1 MTLKCNLRQPGF
13 NAVLASSTI
22 ITHIAYSLHHSS
34 YKLRALVS
42 DLLAAICILAIPEG
56 HKMVMAAMS
65 DYRIVFEESFRFEE
79 LISSLRLPEVDPNDF
94 TGTAHPSEDGGAWDA
109 RTSSMVLINALTN
122 GPESLEER
130 ILLREE
136 FSRRGLNE
144 VIVVS
149 ANCTSQLYN
158 SLTLR
163 QTLRYIRPPEGLIT
177 QLDVY
182 TEEKFEDEEDMRERA
197 SHLFYADDRPNV
209 SEISSVLEELV
220 TLTRADAEEYH
231 KVIKIFK
238 ILISL
243 FQRQSERYES
253 RRNCDIFNDS
263 AC

>member
-1 MTLKCNLRQPGF
+1 
-13 NAVLASSTI
+13 
-22 ITHIAYSLHHSS
+22 
-34 YKLRALVS
+34 
-42 DLLAAICILAIPEG
+42 
-56 HKMVMAAMS
+56 MAAMS
-65 DYRIVFEESFRFEE
+65 DYRIVFEESFRFED
-79 LISSLRLPEVDPNDF
+79 LISSLRLPEADPNDF
-94 TGTAHPSEDGGAWDA
+94 TESGTHSSEDDGAWDA

-149 ANCTSQLYN
+149 VNCLSRLHC

-197 SHLFYADDRPNV
+197 SHIFHPYDRRD
-209 SEISSVLEELV
+209 SEISSILDELITV
-220 TLTRADAEEYH
+220 TGSHTEDYYNVVSIIR
-231 KVIKIFK
+231 IM
-238 ILISL
+238 ISF
-243 FQRQSERYES
+243 FQQLDERYGS
-253 RRNCDIFNDS
+253 RENRDIFDDR
-263 AC
+263 AF

>member
-1 MTLKCNLRQPGF
+1 M
-13 NAVLASSTI
+13 
-22 ITHIAYSLHHSS
+22 
-34 YKLRALVS
+34 S

-79 LISSLRLPEVDPNDF
+79 LISSLRLPEVDPDDF
-94 TGTAHPSEDGGAWDA
+94 TGNTHPLEDDGAWDA
-109 RTSSMVLINALTN
+109 RTSSMVLVNALTN

-130 ILLREE
+130 MLLREE

-149 ANCTSQLYN
+149 TKHSSQLYYP
-158 SLTLR
+158 LTVP

-197 SHLFYADDRPNV
+197 SHLFYANDRHNV
-209 SEISSVLEELV
+209 SEMSSVFEELD
-220 TLTRADAEEYH
+220 TLTRAHTEDH
-231 KVIKIFK
+231 HQVIKIIR
-238 ILISL
+238 ILISFL
-243 FQRQSERYES
+243 QRQIERYGS
-253 RRNCDIFNDS
+253 LKFCDISNDRPF
-263 AC
+263 

>member
-1 MTLKCNLRQPGF
+1 M
-13 NAVLASSTI
+13 
-22 ITHIAYSLHHSS
+22 
-34 YKLRALVS
+34 S

-79 LISSLRLPEVDPNDF
+79 LISSLRLPEVDPDDF
-94 TGTAHPSEDGGAWDA
+94 TGTTHPSEDDGAWDA
-109 RTSSMVLINALTN
+109 RTSSMVLVNALTN

-149 ANCTSQLYN
+149 AKCSSQLHYL
-158 SLTLR
+158 LTVR

-197 SHLFYADDRPNV
+197 SRPFYADDRHNV
-209 SEISSVLEELV
+209 SEMSSVLEELD
-220 TLTRADAEEYH
+220 TLTRVHTEDH
-231 KVIKIFK
+231 DKVIKI
-238 ILISL
+238 IRMLISL
-243 FQRQSERYES
+243 FKRQSERYGS
-253 RRNCDIFNDS
+253 RKICDNFKDR
-263 AC
+263 AF

>member
-1 MTLKCNLRQPGF
+1 
-13 NAVLASSTI
+13 
-22 ITHIAYSLHHSS
+22 
-34 YKLRALVS
+34 VS

-56 HKMVMAAMS
+56 HKTVMAAMS

-79 LISSLRLPEVDPNDF
+79 LMSSLRLPEVDPNDF
-94 TGTAHPSEDGGAWDA
+94 TGTTHPSEDDGAWDA

-149 ANCTSQLYN
+149 AKYSSQLYYT
-158 SLTLR
+158 LTVC

-197 SHLFYADDRPNV
+197 SHHFYADDRHNA
-209 SEISSVLEELV
+209 SEISSIFEELV
-220 TLTRADAEEYH
+220 TLTRAHTEDYDE
-231 KVIKIFK
+231 VIRI
-238 ILISL
+238 IRTLISL
-243 FQRQSERYES
+243 FQRQSERYGS
-253 RRNCDIFNDS
+253 RQIVIYLNDRTF
-263 AC
+263 

>member
-1 MTLKCNLRQPGF
+1 
-13 NAVLASSTI
+13 
-22 ITHIAYSLHHSS
+22 
-34 YKLRALVS
+34 VS

-65 DYRIVFEESFRFEE
+65 DYRIVFEELFRFEG
-79 LISSLRLPEVDPNDF
+79 LISSLRLPEDDPNDF
-94 TGTAHPSEDGGAWDA
+94 TGSCTHSSEDDGAWDA

-149 ANCTSQLYN
+149 VNCLSRFHCP
-158 SLTLR
+158 LTVC

-197 SHLFYADDRPNV
+197 SHLFYAGDRENN
-209 SEISSVLEELV
+209 SEISSILDELITV
-220 TLTRADAEEYH
+220 TGTHTEDYYN
-231 KVIKIFK
+231 VISI
-238 ILISL
+238 IRIMISF
-243 FQRQSERYES
+243 FQRPDGRYGS
-253 RRNCDIFNDS
+253 RGEKN
-263 AC
+263 

>member
-1 MTLKCNLRQPGF
+1 
-13 NAVLASSTI
+13 
-22 ITHIAYSLHHSS
+22 
-34 YKLRALVS
+34 VS

-56 HKMVMAAMS
+56 HKMVIAAMS

-79 LISSLRLPEVDPNDF
+79 LISSLRPPEVDPNDF
-94 TGTAHPSEDGGAWDA
+94 TGTTHPSEDGGAWDA

-149 ANCTSQLYN
+149 AKYSSQLYYP
-158 SLTLR
+158 LTAR
-163 QTLRYIRPPEGLIT
+163 QTLRYIRPPEGLMT

-197 SHLFYADDRPNV
+197 SHLFYADDRCNV
-209 SEISSVLEELV
+209 SEMSLVLEELD
-220 TLTRADAEEYH
+220 TLTRAHTEDYH
-231 KVIKIFK
+231 KVIEI
-238 ILISL
+238 IRVLISL
-243 FQRQSERYES
+243 FQRQSERYGS
-253 RRNCDIFNDS
+253 RNICDYFNNR
-263 AC
+263 AF

>member
-1 MTLKCNLRQPGF
+1 
-13 NAVLASSTI
+13 
-22 ITHIAYSLHHSS
+22 
-34 YKLRALVS
+34 VS

-56 HKMVMAAMS
+56 HNMVMAAMS

-79 LISSLRLPEVDPNDF
+79 VITSLRLPEADPNDF
-94 TGTAHPSEDGGAWDA
+94 TGSGTPPSEDDGAWDA

-149 ANCTSQLYN
+149 AECKLRLYYP
-158 SLTLR
+158 LTVR

-197 SHLFYADDRPNV
+197 SHLFRTDDVHNG
-209 SEISSVLEELV
+209 SEISSILEELV
-220 TLTRADAEEYH
+220 NTEDYG
-231 KVIKIFK
+231 KVIRI
-238 ILISL
+238 IRTLISL
-243 FQRQSERYES
+243 FQRLDERYGS
-253 RRNCDIFNDS
+253 RKNCDIFNDR
-263 AC
+263 AF